1 MNVEDLNLI
10 ASKIASEGIEV
21 NDKDSLRDIY
31 NLDDF
36 NKLFSEFDCLIDKIE
51 YKKQE
56 ITLIFYLGLFNLID
70 SSKIKLLC
78 EMPEIKSFDLLKGGL
93 IRYFIGNFDIT
104 MELFL

>member
-36 NKLFSEFDCLIDKIE
+36 NKFNILKSEFF
-51 YKKQE
+51 KK
-56 ITLIFYLGLFNLID
+56 
-70 SSKIKLLC
+70 S
-78 EMPEIKSFDLLKGGL
+78 
-93 IRYFIGNFDIT
+93 
-104 MELFL
+104 